1 MVYNLLF
8 FYKLGSEIDDLRKEL
23 RDMETRIYQEIS
35 ERVDQLVKSK
45 EAALEEKLV
54 DMFQEQRGI
63 IMQFD
68 ASV

>member
-1 MVYNLLF
+1 MVYNLLS